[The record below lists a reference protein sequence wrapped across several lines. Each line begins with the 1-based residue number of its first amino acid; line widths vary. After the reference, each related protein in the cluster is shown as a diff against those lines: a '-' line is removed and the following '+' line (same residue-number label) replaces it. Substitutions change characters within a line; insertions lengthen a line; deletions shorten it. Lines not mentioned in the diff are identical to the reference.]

1 MGYGLGAAIGAAVG
15 NLGRPV
21 VNFAGDGCFRMN
33 MIELL
38 TAVREGLHIIE
49 IIFDNRSL
57 GMVHQL
63 QRMRFD
69 GRYSQTEFDDNV
81 DYASIASAMGA
92 LAFTAHNV
100 SELDAA
106 LNIAMADKKPSV
118 IVCDIDRD
126 EVFDLKKL
134 L

>member
-1 MGYGLGAAIGAAVG
+1 
-15 NLGRPV
+15 
-21 VNFAGDGCFRMN
+21 
-33 MIELL
+33 
-38 TAVREGLHIIE
+38 
-49 IIFDNRSL
+49 
-57 GMVHQL
+57 MVHQL

-106 LNIAMADKKPSV
+106 LDIAMADKKPSV
-118 IVCDIDRD
+118 IVCDIDRG
-126 EVFDLKKL
+126 EIFELKTFE
-134 L
+134 